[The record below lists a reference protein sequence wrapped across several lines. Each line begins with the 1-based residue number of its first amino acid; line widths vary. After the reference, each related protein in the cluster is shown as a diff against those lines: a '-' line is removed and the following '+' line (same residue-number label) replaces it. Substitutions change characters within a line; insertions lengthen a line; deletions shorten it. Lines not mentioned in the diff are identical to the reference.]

1 MLPVQCRMA
10 RTALQMSVKELAE
23 AATVSTNTIVRFE
36 RGEELK
42 PRTVADIRSVLENAG
57 ITFID
62 GDYGGSGG
70 PGVRLSK

>member
-1 MLPVQCRMA
+1 MA

-42 PRTVADIRSVLENAG
+42 PRTVADIRVVLENAG
-57 ITFID
+57 VVFVD
-62 GDYGGSGG
+62 GDYAGSGG

>member
-1 MLPVQCRMA
+1 MQCRMA

-42 PRTVADIRSVLENAG
+42 PRTVADIRSVFELAG
-57 ITFID
+57 ITFLD
-62 GDYGGSGG
+62 GDYIGSGG
-70 PGVRLSK
+70 PGVRLNK